1 MVSPNNIAERAR
13 EIQELIALNNLER
26 SGLRLLDFVQEFQGT
41 QKQRHEAIVINANLR
56 EVERSLSQNVI
67 DFPEAM
73 KLKNGLMRQ
82 MLLLCDDI
90 LMQPVN

>member
-1 MVSPNNIAERAR
+1 M
-13 EIQELIALNNLER
+13 NNLER
-26 SGLRLLDFVQEFQGT
+26 SGLRLLDFVVEFQGT

-56 EVERSLSQNVI
+56 EVERSLSQSMI
-67 DFPEAM
+67 EFPEALKM
-73 KLKNGLMRQ
+73 KNNLMRQ